1 MKVRLLLRQER
12 EYLKNL
18 KKYEEFLNESSK
30 YLINVEYRVSKT
42 WFNNPLEVLKTNLHF
57 NTLLDSYEIKST
69 SYESKDFVADV
80 KMISKGDKNTLRK
93 YLDGHSTSSETY
105 TIK

>member
-1 MKVRLLLRQER
+1 MKIMKRIKLF
-12 EYLKNL
+12 
-18 KKYEEFLNESSK
+18 EEFVNESAK

-42 WFNNPLEVLKTNLHF
+42 WFDDPLEILKTQLHF

-69 SYESKDFVADV
+69 SYEGKDFVADV
-80 KMISKGDKNTLRK
+80 KVISKGDKSALRK
-93 YLDGHSTSSETY
+93 YLNGHSTSSETY

>member
-1 MKVRLLLRQER
+1 MKT
-12 EYLKNL
+12 
-18 KKYEEFLNESSK
+18 FLNESAK

-42 WFNNPLEVLKTNLHF
+42 WFDDPLEILKTQLHF

-69 SYESKDFVADV
+69 SYEGKDFVANV
-80 KMISKGDKNTLRK
+80 KMIAKSDKNALRK